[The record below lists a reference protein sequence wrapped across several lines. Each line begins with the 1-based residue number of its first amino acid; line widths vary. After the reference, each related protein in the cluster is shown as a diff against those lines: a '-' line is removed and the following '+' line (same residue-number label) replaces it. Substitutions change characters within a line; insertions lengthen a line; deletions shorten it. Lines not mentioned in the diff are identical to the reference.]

1 MVRSRQP
8 VIVSKTAL
16 QHIAAAVAFLA
27 ALCLLVLT
35 ATPDDARALNT
46 EASVP
51 GQIIVKTVSGVN
63 IADINSRYGTLVAER
78 FLDKKNTNI
87 YLLETANG
95 SGAQGTLDTILGD
108 PRIVY
113 AELNY
118 LSGVPEADDQTEA
131 QHRHSAFPAGDA
143 TPTTKNYSRDSIY
156 PDSALNLTD
165 ARKISQGAG
174 KTVAIIDTGAQMTHP
189 ALRSRFVG
197 VPRYDFV
204 DDDKD
209 PSEPPL
215 ASTEEQ
221 RDQEVVGHGTHVA
234 GIINLVAPQA
244 NLMPL
249 RALGKDG
256 YGSSFHVAEA
266 IAFADANGANVINL
280 SLGSPSWS
288 RLIRE
293 KVVEATD
300 HGKVV
305 VAAAGNYNNTQP
317 QYPASRQIP
326 RAVNNDGLLAV
337 TSVDPTPKRSTFANY
352 GTWVDIAAP
361 GEQILSTYPVSGYAY
376 WSGTSMATPFVAG
389 EAALIQASAKSPIS
403 PAGVETRIRCS
414 ARPIPEDPG
423 HLTLGAGHAN
433 IGASIG
439 QAAGQTCPL

>member
-35 ATPDDARALNT
+35 ATTDDARALNT
-46 EASVP
+46 EVFVP
-51 GQIIVKTVSGVN
+51 GQIIVKTASGVN

-78 FLDKKNTNI
+78 FLGKKNTNI

-95 SGAQGTLDTILGD
+95 SGAQVTLDTILGD
-108 PRIVY
+108 SRILY

-118 LSGVPEADDQTEA
+118 LSGAPEADDQTEA

-165 ARKISQGAG
+165 ARRISQGAG
-174 KTVAIIDTGAQMTHP
+174 KTVAVIDTGAQMNHP
-189 ALRSRFVG
+189 ALKSRFVG

-234 GIINLVAPQA
+234 GIINLVAPRA

-249 RALGKDG
+249 RALDKDG
-256 YGSSFHVAEA
+256 YGSTFHV
-266 IAFADANGANVINL
+266 
-280 SLGSPSWS
+280 
-288 RLIRE
+288 
-293 KVVEATD
+293 
-300 HGKVV
+300 
-305 VAAAGNYNNTQP
+305 
-317 QYPASRQIP
+317 
-326 RAVNNDGLLAV
+326 
-337 TSVDPTPKRSTFANY
+337 
-352 GTWVDIAAP
+352 
-361 GEQILSTYPVSGYAY
+361 
-376 WSGTSMATPFVAG
+376 
-389 EAALIQASAKSPIS
+389 
-403 PAGVETRIRCS
+403 
-414 ARPIPEDPG
+414 
-423 HLTLGAGHAN
+423 
-433 IGASIG
+433 
-439 QAAGQTCPL
+439 